1 MQRWRAAFVGCCS
14 LVVFA
19 CSASESASFARQL
32 SVHDAWARAADSGAA
47 SAVYFMLVNDG
58 PDGDTLVNATTEEA
72 KTATF
77 HVSTRRGPTMHM
89 SLVTSL
95 PLPAEDS
102 VAFRPLGAHVML
114 EGLKRPLIEGDS
126 VSAMLTFAS
135 GRTVGV
141 IAGVRRP

>member
-14 LVVFA
+14 SALLA
-19 CSASESASFARQL
+19 CSASESATFARQL
-32 SVHDAWARAADSGAA
+32 SVHDAWARAADSGATG
-47 SAVYFMLVNDG
+47 AVYFMLVNDG
-58 PDGDTLVNATTEEA
+58 PDGDTLVAVTSEEA
-72 KTATF
+72 EGASL
-77 HVSTRRGPTMHM
+77 HVSTQQGRMMHM
-89 SLVTSL
+89 SLVTTL

-102 VAFRPLGAHVML
+102 VSFRPLGAHVML
-114 EGLKRPLIEGDS
+114 AGLKRPLIEGDS